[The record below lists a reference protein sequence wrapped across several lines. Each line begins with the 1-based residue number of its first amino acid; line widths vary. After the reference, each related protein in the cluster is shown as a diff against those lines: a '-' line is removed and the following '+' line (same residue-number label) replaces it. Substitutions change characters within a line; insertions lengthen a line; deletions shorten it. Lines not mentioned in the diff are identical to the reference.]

1 MHMRKRVGDSVSDME
16 RSLPNIFAGRASE
29 SKEVKDIIPEKMLM
43 PLEDGVQASPAE
55 IVFLLAAV
63 GLPAHVKTLQKSS
76 CAWDSLKSLT
86 WN

>member
-1 MHMRKRVGDSVSDME
+1 MFIVTKAPRWGLWGARGISACDLTCSPCSGYVSA
-16 RSLPNIFAGRASE
+16 LT
-29 SKEVKDIIPEKMLM
+29 
-43 PLEDGVQASPAE
+43 GVQASPAE

-86 WN
+86 CEPSLHGHFRA